1 MGEPHFVEQDQL
13 RREYSRVEAYIPFEY
28 RILEPQEREYIHAR
42 ISPKTIPAEFRPIPD
57 GGNQDNLQEEW
68 LKIINFKLDTVIR
81 LLTLQREGYFGLPYK
96 AVNIS
101 GGGMGFHLPEPVR
114 LDDLIEI
121 KLVFTL
127 TNFVALCVYG
137 EVVKVEAR
145 EGHYFTAVHF
155 VQLDEM
161 VRNEIIR
168 FVFER
173 EREIIREKR
182 G

>member
-1 MGEPHFVEQDQL
+1 MGEREFTQEEQI

-28 RILEPQEREYIHAR
+28 RVVGPQEREHIRAR
-42 ISPKTIPAEFRPIPD
+42 ISSKTSVSEFRPIPES
-57 GGNQDNLQEEW
+57 GNQDNLQEEW

-101 GGGMGFHLPEPVR
+101 GGGMGFHLLEPIP
-114 LDDLIEI
+114 LGELLEI
-121 KLVFTL
+121 KVVFTMASI
-127 TNFVALCVYG
+127 VALCLCG

-155 VQLDEM
+155 VQMDEM

>member
-1 MGEPHFVEQDQL
+1 MGEPQIVQDDQM
-13 RREYSRVEAYIPFEY
+13 RREYSRVEAYIPFEH
-28 RILEPQEREYIHAR
+28 RVVGPQELEYIHAR
-42 ISPKTIPAEFRPIPD
+42 ISSKTASAEFRALPD
-57 GGNQDNLQEEW
+57 SGNQDNLQEEW

-81 LLTLQREGYFGLPYK
+81 LLTLQREGYFGLPYR

-101 GGGMGFHLPEPVR
+101 GGGMAFYLPEPVR
-114 LDDLIEI
+114 LGDLLEI

-127 TNFVALCVYG
+127 TNFVALCLYG

-145 EGHYFTAVHF
+145 EENFFTAVHF
-155 VQLDEM
+155 VHMDEM